1 MNNPLADTDARPRP
15 AVRLEHVTK
24 DFGAASSASTTSPRS
39 SAPVPSPCCS
49 ACPARAS
56 QPCSGTSM
64 DCIARHPAPS
74 RSSART
80 WRPCGAGPCGHFDV
94 RSRDIPAFQPNWSD
108 VRARERVHRPTRIA
122 RRSPAV
128 ADDVSRERATGG
140 TREAGPRG
148 SRRPGYQRAD
158 TLSGGQQQ
166 RVAIARALMQHPK
179 VLLADEPVA
188 SLDPVS
194 AREVMGL
201 LQEISSENQL
211 TVIAS
216 LHQVQLAIDFAD
228 RIVGLRSGRI
238 VLDQTTGGLHAEEAS
253 QIYTS
258 VSGMALAGMVVGS
271 EHDRY
276 PEIPRRIPSETRPA
290 SRVRCGRAGHDRP
303 RGRRCLVGRFARNQ
317 PRDHCQITGQRCRL
331 HPADVPPRLPAGGRD
346 GESDLRDPGHRV
358 PGHVPG
364 RSVVRP
370 TGSGCREGHHEGRL
384 SQALPA
390 R

>member
-1 MNNPLADTDARPRP
+1 MTTAIKDLTMNNPLADTDARPRP

-24 DFGAASSASTTSPRS
+24 DFGAGVLGLDDVTTEFRTGAITVLLGLSGSGKSTLL
-39 SAPVPSPCCS
+39 
-49 ACPARAS
+49 
-56 QPCSGTSM
+56 
-64 DCIARHPAPS
+64 RHLN
-74 RSSART
+74 
-80 WRPCGAGPCGHFDV
+80 GL
-94 RSRDIPAFQPNWSD
+94 
-108 VRARERVHRPTRIA
+108 HRPTSGSVSVLGQDVASLRGRSLRTLRREIA
-122 RRSPAV
+122 VIFQHFNLIGPMSV
-128 ADDVSRERATGG
+128 LENVCTGRLG
-140 TREAGPRG
+140 SLVGPRLSLMMYPESVRREALEKLDRVGLADRA
-148 SRRPGYQRAD
+148 YQRAD

-258 VSGMALAGMVVGS
+258 VSGMALAG
-271 EHDRY
+271 H
-276 PEIPRRIPSETRPA
+276 
-290 SRVRCGRAGHDRP
+290 
-303 RGRRCLVGRFARNQ
+303 
-317 PRDHCQITGQRCRL
+317 
-331 HPADVPPRLPAGGRD
+331 GGR
-346 GESDLRDPGHRV
+346 
-358 PGHVPG
+358 
-364 RSVVRP
+364 
-370 TGSGCREGHHEGRL
+370 
-384 SQALPA
+384 Q
-390 R
+390 